1 MWVKIQP
8 QMEVLNPIYM
18 APNMT
23 AITRMNLNIH
33 FALYNKHDI
42 VDRMFP

>member
-1 MWVKIQP
+1 MWVKAHT

-23 AITRMNLNIH
+23 AITRMTLNIH

>member
-18 APNMT
+18 PPNMT
-23 AITRMNLNIH
+23 AITRMTLNMH